1 MRHLILGFALVFGLV
16 FTPAADATPLDLH
29 RIPAD
34 AAGVGHLDVDALR
47 ASSLMKMLEAA
58 LDADK
63 DDAELVKAKPIIT
76 QLEKNCSAITLWL
89 VDVPKPAT
97 AKPATAKSDDKSD
110 TTGVVLFEFPGVAA
124 ANDFAN
130 SIAALAGKKMQGGR
144 YTITMDEKPITV
156 AVFGNVVGLSDSVAD
171 LDRTIA
177 VSQGKAASLTA
188 KQLPATME
196 RGMFLFAVLGKG
208 MLDDV
213 RKAAG
218 STLLQT
224 EMSSVTLNIGE
235 IAGEL
240 RAHATAT
247 MATLDG
253 AQKVKSVLDGL
264 LALAALADD
273 AKQYASI
280 TKNVKISISGTTTDL
295 AFAMPTADLVKLL
308 INNNNPASVKIN

>member
-1 MRHLILGFALVFGLV
+1 MRHLVIGFALAIGLL
-16 FTPAADATPLDLH
+16 FIPAAEATPLDLH

-34 AAGVGHLDVDALR
+34 AGGVGHVDVDAFR
-47 ASSLMKMLEAA
+47 ASSLMKPLELAVAAA
-58 LDADK
+58 LDSDKNDAD
-63 DDAELVKAKPIIT
+63 LVKAKPIVA
-76 QLEKNCSAITLWL
+76 QVEKNCSAITLWL
-89 VDVPKPAT
+89 TDIPKPS
-97 AKPATAKSDDKSD
+97 TAKSDDKDD
-110 TTGVVLFEFPGVAA
+110 TSGVVMFEFPGVAA
-124 ANDFAN
+124 ANDFGNA
-130 SIAALAGKKMQGGR
+130 ITTMFAGKKLQGGR
-144 YTITMDEKPITV
+144 FAGTVNNKGFAV
-156 AVFGNVVGLSDSVAD
+156 AVFGNVVGVSDNIAN

-224 EMSSVTLNIGE
+224 EMSSVTLDVGE
-235 IAGEL
+235 FSGEL

-264 LALAALADD
+264 IALAALADD
-273 AKQYASI
+273 AKQYAPI
-280 TKNVKISISGTTTDL
+280 TKNVKITISGTTADL

-308 INNNNPASVKIN
+308 SN

>member
-1 MRHLILGFALVFGLV
+1 MRHMFLGFALGLALIFV
-16 FTPAADATPLDLH
+16 PAAEATPLDLH

-34 AAGVGHLDVDALR
+34 AAGVGHLDVDAFR

-58 LDADK
+58 LAADK
-63 DDAELVKAKPIIT
+63 DDAELVKAKPVIA

-89 VDVPKPAT
+89 ADSPHPAG
-97 AKPATAKSDDKSD
+97 AKPDDKAD
-110 TTGVVLFEFPGVAA
+110 TQGVVMFEFPGVAA

-130 SIAALAGKKMQGGR
+130 SIAMLAGQKVQGGR
-144 YTITMDEKPITV
+144 YTITLDAKPVTV
-156 AVFGNVVGLSDSVAD
+156 AVFGNVVGVSDRVAD

-188 KQLPATME
+188 KQLPATMD
-196 RGMFLFAVLGKG
+196 RGMFLFVVLGKG

-224 EMSSVTLNIGE
+224 EMSAVALDIGE
-235 IAGEL
+235 FGGEL
-240 RAHATAT
+240 RARATAT

-264 LALAALADD
+264 LALAALADEN
-273 AKQYASI
+273 KQFAQI
-280 TKNVKISISGTTTDL
+280 TKNVKISISGTTTDV

-308 INNNNPASVKIN
+308 ISNNAVNAKIN